1 MSLNNEQ
8 IESVRQWVAEGAD
21 VGEVQTRIKSQFGIS
36 MSYMDVR
43 FLIDDIGAEIVSKP
57 EKPEPE
63 VPQDLS
69 AQPSSA
75 YPEEAAYGEPA
86 QSYPDAQSGY
96 DAPETEAY
104 SDGQGGYPSSDGGYP
119 EADVPEASQ
128 AGGDISVSVSPIQR
142 PDCIVS
148 GDVVF
153 SDGTKAEWRI
163 DRMGQLGL
171 IPEAGKTPPQSDMY
185 PFQRKLQELLSRM

>member
-8 IESVRQWVAEGAD
+8 IESVKQWVAEGAD
-21 VGEVQTRIKSQFGIS
+21 IGEVQTRIKSQFGIS
-36 MSYMDVR
+36 MTYMDVR
-43 FLIDDIGAEIVSKP
+43 FLIDDIGAELVSKP
-57 EKPEPE
+57 EPVGQE
-63 VPQDLS
+63 VSQDLS
-69 AQPSSA
+69 TQQSSA
-75 YPEEAAYGEPA
+75 YPESAPYGGAASEYQGE
-86 QSYPDAQSGY
+86 SYPDVG
-96 DAPETEAY
+96 E
-104 SDGQGGYPSSDGGYP
+104 SDGGYP
-119 EADVPEASQ
+119 DAYGQPSSEEYPEQKASEAPQSDN
-128 AGGDISVSVSPIQR
+128 ISVSVSPIQR

-148 GDVVF
+148 GDVIF

>member
-21 VGEVQTRIKSQFGIS
+21 VGEVQTRIKSRFGIS
-36 MSYMDVR
+36 MTYMDVR

-57 EKPEPE
+57 EKPESE

-142 PDCIVS
+142 PDC
-148 GDVVF
+148 
-153 SDGTKAEWRI
+153 TKAEWRI